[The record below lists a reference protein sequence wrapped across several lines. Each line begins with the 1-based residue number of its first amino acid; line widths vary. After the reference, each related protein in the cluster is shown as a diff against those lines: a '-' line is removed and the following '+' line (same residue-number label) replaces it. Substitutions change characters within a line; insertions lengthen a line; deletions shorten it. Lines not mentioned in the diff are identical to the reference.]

1 MTSQQCS
8 LDDFLNF
15 WFIASID
22 MASRDD
28 GDICQ
33 KKSSRIGKKLSRSG
47 LLSGG
52 SFRLSDT
59 RRSPPP
65 DSSKSTAIPVV
76 VTSPQTLSQIPS
88 QPTLPQISLTSSTG
102 SSSCLLTSLDDDGS
116 DDSGATASS
125 SSRSSLKRLTSRAS
139 DIQSYASRYL
149 DSIRTKSRNKSTS
162 VSPSSSTL
170 NVGSGSKSACNSRSV
185 SPFNPIGSAAGNSP
199 SRMTIIG
206 HRLAPS
212 FLPAAPIFVSESRP
226 TNSYTSAQ
234 SVVSKVSDNNRS
246 PLCLVFHKY
255 CDSLVRFEDLRD
267 HFNLLVQKLVQ
278 NEKLREECLIPKC
291 PEAIVYNA

>member
-1 MTSQQCS
+1 M
-8 LDDFLNF
+8 
-15 WFIASID
+15 
-22 MASRDD
+22 
-28 GDICQ
+28 CQ

-52 SFRLSDT
+52 SFRLPDS

-65 DSSKSTAIPVV
+65 DSSKSAVIPVV
-76 VTSPQTLSQIPS
+76 VTPQPT
-88 QPTLPQISLTSSTG
+88 TLPQISLTSSTG

-116 DDSGATASS
+116 DDSGATAASS

-149 DSIRTKSRNKSTS
+149 DSIRSKSRNKSTS

-185 SPFNPIGSAAGNSP
+185 SPFNPIGSATGSSP

-212 FLPAAPIFVSESRP
+212 FLPSAPYSVPEASRP
-226 TNSYTSAQ
+226 TNTNNSAQ
-234 SVVSKVSDNNRS
+234 AIVTKVSDNNRS
-246 PLCLVFHKY
+246 LVFHVNVI
-255 CDSLVRFEDLRD
+255 LV
-267 HFNLLVQKLVQ
+267 
-278 NEKLREECLIPKC
+278 
-291 PEAIVYNA
+291 

>member
-1 MTSQQCS
+1 MTSLQS
-8 LDDFLNF
+8 SIDDFVNF
-15 WFIASID
+15 WFFASIV

-28 GDICQ
+28 GDVCQ

-52 SFRLSDT
+52 SFRLPDT

-65 DSSKSTAIPVV
+65 DSSKSAVIPVV
-76 VTSPQTLSQIPS
+76 VTSQV
-88 QPTLPQISLTSSTG
+88 TLPQISLTSSTG

-116 DDSGATASS
+116 DDSGATAASS

-149 DSIRTKSRNKSTS
+149 DSIRSKSRNKSTS
-162 VSPSSSTL
+162 ISPSSSTL
-170 NVGSGSKSACNSRSV
+170 NVGSGGSSKSACNSRSV
-185 SPFNPIGSAAGNSP
+185 SPFNPIGSAAGSSP

-212 FLPAAPIFVSESRP
+212 FLPSAPPSVSETCRP
-226 TNSYTSAQ
+226 TNTNTGAQ

-246 PLCLVFHKY
+246 LLCLIFHK
-255 CDSLVRFEDLRD
+255 LGI
-267 HFNLLVQKLVQ
+267 
-278 NEKLREECLIPKC
+278 CLQFGS
-291 PEAIVYNA
+291 